1 VILGPVIYV
10 RAIRYRPGGSE
21 TYVVD
26 EYVCTSKYDFKSEH
40 LEKIRQ
46 IDALR
51 GKTAPDLPTTTG
63 WTPGIGSSMIIG
75 TLVTKYTLDM
85 GQD

>member
-1 VILGPVIYV
+1 VIIGPVIYV
-10 RAIRYRPGGSE
+10 RAIRYKPSGSD

-26 EYVCTSKYDFKSEH
+26 EYVCTSKRDFKPEH
-40 LEKIRQ
+40 REKARQ

-51 GKTAPDLPTTTG
+51 GKTSKDSPTLTG

-75 TLVTKYTLDM
+75 TLLTKYTFDM